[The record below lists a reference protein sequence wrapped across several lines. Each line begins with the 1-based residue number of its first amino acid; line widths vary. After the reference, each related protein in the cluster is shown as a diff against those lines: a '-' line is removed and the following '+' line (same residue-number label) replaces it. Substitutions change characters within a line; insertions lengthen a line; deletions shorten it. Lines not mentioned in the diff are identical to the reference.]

1 MKKAVTGTGARTLDG
16 TVWNFLGD
24 SLALP
29 LGFLVVVYLTRRL
42 GTGGYGLYAIVGGL
56 ILWVEWSVV
65 GLFSRATIRLVG
77 EADDWRPLGAALTR
91 LYLLAGL
98 GVGAV
103 LWIAATP
110 LSHLMHEPLMAGYL
124 RLFALDVP
132 LFTLAQAHKNL
143 LVGTGMF
150 RPRARAT
157 VGRWVSRL
165 LLIVILVE
173 AGFSLYGAI
182 LGNIAASV
190 VELVICRCYIR
201 PALLSAPAYP
211 ARLFWSYAIPLFLS
225 GMSLSLFNKIDLFS
239 LKALGG
245 SAAEA
250 GIYGAAQN
258 LALIPA
264 VFAMSFSSL
273 ILSSLSRLLRD
284 GEEADAKAMAR
295 NSMRAIILL
304 LPFAGITVGASEE
317 IIRVLFG
324 PSYAAASL
332 PLSLLFFAAIA
343 QSMITV
349 VTVIMTAQGK
359 PGWTFMITG
368 PLVPLAL
375 AGHLLLIPRMGSVG
389 AALITAFFSL
399 SGAVVVCLATYRRWR
414 VMPPPRTLARSCL
427 LAFLAYALASAWP
440 AHGMIVPFK
449 LLVLALAVFPGFWL
463 LGEFDKKDM
472 ALMGEFFPVR
482 VGSTGGGGR

>member
-1 MKKAVTGTGARTLDG
+1 MKKAGNGTGARTLDG

-42 GTGGYGLYAIVGGL
+42 GAGGYGLYAIVGGL

-77 EADDWRPLGAALTR
+77 DADDWRPIGAALTR
-91 LYLLAGL
+91 LYLLSGM
-98 GVGAV
+98 GVGAF
-103 LWIAATP
+103 LWIMATP
-110 LSHLMHEPLMAGYL
+110 ISLLMHEPLMTGYL
-124 RLFALDVP
+124 RLFALDIP

-150 RPRARAT
+150 RPRALAT
-157 VGRWVSRL
+157 AGRWVSRL
-165 LLIVILVE
+165 LLIVLLVE

-190 VELVICRCYIR
+190 VELAICRCYIR

-211 ARLFWSYAIPLFLS
+211 SRLFWSYAIPLFLS
-225 GMSLSLFNKIDLFS
+225 GMSMSLFNKIDLFA

-250 GIYGAAQN
+250 GVYGAAQN
-258 LALIPA
+258 LSLIPG
-264 VFAMSFSSL
+264 VFALSFSSL
-273 ILSSLSRLLRD
+273 ILSSLSRMLRD
-284 GEEADAKAMAR
+284 GEEADAKAMAE
-295 NSMRAIILL
+295 NSLRVIILL
-304 LPFAGITVGASEE
+304 LPFAGITIGASGE
-317 IIRVLFG
+317 ILRVLFG
-324 PSYAAASL
+324 PGYAAASL

-349 VTVIMTAQGK
+349 VTVIMAAQGK

-375 AGHLLLIPRMGSVG
+375 VGHMLLIPRMGSVG
-389 AALITAFFSL
+389 AALITALFSL
-399 SGAVVVCLATYRRWR
+399 SGAVAVSLATCRRWR
-414 VMPPPRTLARSCL
+414 VMPPPGTLARSCL
-427 LAFLAYALASAWP
+427 LAFLAYAASAAWP
-440 AHGMIVPFK
+440 AQGVAVPLK
-449 LLVLALAVFPGFWL
+449 LTVLALAVLPGFWL
-463 LGEFDKKDM
+463 LREFDSKDM
-472 ALMGEFFPVR
+472 ALVGEFLALR
-482 VGSTGGGGR
+482 GRRR